1 VTLDGL
7 RDAFG
12 MALQVPV
19 RNPGRS
25 ALTTL
30 GLAIGVSAFIAMVS
44 FGRAARTS
52 VVSQFESLG
61 ANVLNI
67 RTQWGLTESPPH
79 LLDAGDIDA
88 LRKQTTAIAL
98 VVPYGSIS
106 ADVSFGGKNR
116 RVAVR
121 GTTPEYVIT
130 RNLTL
135 AEGGSFDAVDIA
147 QRAKVCVI
155 GATTQREL
163 LGSRDP
169 IGAVI
174 TIDNKLPCR
183 VIGTLLGKGS
193 SISSNDAD
201 DVVFLP
207 ISTFEAQLG
216 LPNGYG
222 GVELRPKQPQLLD
235 AAKAE
240 TVALLRQRH
249 GIPDGGTD
257 DFRVSSPDDVTQVAE
272 DIGGILTALL
282 AGIAAVSL
290 LVGGIG
296 IMNIQLV
303 SVAERTHEIGIRA
316 AIGAAPD
323 QILGQFLA
331 EAIVL
336 ATIGALAGVALGVTT
351 SSLVAARMNWP
362 NAVAADVVIGSALF
376 GIAVGTFFGYIP
388 ARRAASLDPIEALRR
403 E

>member
-1 VTLDGL
+1 MTLDGL

-12 MALQVPV
+12 MALQVPI

-52 VVSQFESLG
+52 VVAQFESLG
-61 ANVLNI
+61 ANVLNV
-67 RTQWGLTESPPH
+67 RTQWGLTETPPR
-79 LLDAGDIDA
+79 LLDAADVEA
-88 LRKQTTAIAL
+88 LRKETTTIAV
-98 VVPYGSIS
+98 VVPYASS
-106 ADVSFGGKNR
+106 SSEVSYNGKSR
-116 RVAVR
+116 RMPIR
-121 GTTPEYVIT
+121 GTTPEFIVV
-130 RNLTL
+130 RNLKI
-135 AEGGSFDAVDIA
+135 AEGTAFDAVDLA
-147 QRAKVCVI
+147 QRAKACVI

-163 LGSRDP
+163 FGSRDP

-174 TIDNKLPCR
+174 TIDAKLPCR
-183 VIGTLLGKGS
+183 VIGTLASRGS
-193 SISSNDAD
+193 TITSSDQD
-201 DVVFLP
+201 DVLYLP

-216 LPNGYG
+216 LPNGYAQL
-222 GVELRPKQPQLLD
+222 ELRPKQRELLD
-235 AAKAE
+235 AAKSEA
-240 TVALLRQRH
+240 VALLRQRH
-249 GIPDGGTD
+249 GIPDGGID

-316 AIGAAPD
+316 AIGAAPE

-336 ATIGALAGVALGVTT
+336 ATIGALAGVALGVGAAA
-351 SSLVAARMNWP
+351 LVASKMNWP

-376 GIAVGTFFGYIP
+376 GIAVGTLFGYIP
-388 ARRAASLDPIEALRR
+388 ARRAALLDPIEALRR

>member
-1 VTLDGL
+1 MTLDGL

-12 MALQVPV
+12 MALQVPI

-61 ANVLNI
+61 ANVLNV
-67 RTQWGLTESPPH
+67 RTQWGLTEAPPR
-79 LLDAGDIDA
+79 LLDAGDVEA
-88 LRKQTTAIAL
+88 LRKQTTTIAL
-98 VVPYGSIS
+98 AVPYASS
-106 ADVSFGGKNR
+106 SSEVAYDGKSR
-116 RVAVR
+116 RMPIR
-121 GTTPEYVIT
+121 GTTPEFMVV
-130 RNLTL
+130 RNLKI
-135 AEGGSFDAVDIA
+135 AEGTAFDAVDLA

-163 LGSRDP
+163 FGSRDP
-169 IGAVI
+169 IGQVV
-174 TIDNKLPCR
+174 TIDAKLPCR
-183 VIGTLLGKGS
+183 VIGTLTSRGS
-193 SISSNDAD
+193 TITSSDQD
-201 DVVFLP
+201 DIVFLP

-216 LPNGYG
+216 LPNGYAQ
-222 GVELRPKQPQLLD
+222 VELRPKQRGLLD

-240 TVALLRQRH
+240 ALDLLRQRH
-249 GIPDGGTD
+249 GIPDGGID

-316 AIGAAPD
+316 AIGAAPE

-336 ATIGALAGVALGVTT
+336 ATIGALAGVALGVTAST
-351 SSLVAARMNWP
+351 LVASKMNWP

-376 GIAVGTFFGYIP
+376 GIAVGTLFGYIP
-388 ARRAASLDPIEALRR
+388 ARRAAGLDPIEALRR

>member
-1 VTLDGL
+1 MTLDGI

-44 FGRAARTS
+44 FGRAARSS

-61 ANVLNI
+61 ANVLNV
-67 RTQWGLTESPPH
+67 RTQWGVTENPPR
-79 LLDAGDIDA
+79 LLDAGDVEA

-98 VVPYGSIS
+98 VVPYGNLGTE
-106 ADVSFGGKNR
+106 VSFGGKSR

-121 GTTPEYVIT
+121 GTTPEFMVT

-135 AEGGSFDAVDIA
+135 AEGTVFDSVDVA
-147 QRAKVCVI
+147 QRAKVCVL

-169 IGAVI
+169 IGAVV
-174 TIDNKLPCR
+174 TIDGKLPCR
-183 VIGTLLGKGS
+183 VIGTLPPKGS

-201 DVVFLP
+201 EVLFLP
-207 ISTFEAQLG
+207 LTTFEAQLG

-222 GVELRPKQPQLLD
+222 GLEIRPKQRELLD
-235 AAKAE
+235 AAKSE

-249 GIPDGGTD
+249 GIREGGTD

-272 DIGGILTALL
+272 DIGGILTGLL

-323 QILGQFLA
+323 QIMGQFLA

-336 ATIGALAGVALGVTT
+336 ATIGALAGVALGVST
-351 SSLVAARMNWP
+351 STLVAARMNWP
-362 NAVAADVVIGSALF
+362 NAVAPDVVIGSALF

-388 ARRAASLDPIEALRR
+388 ARRAARLDPIEALRR

>member
-12 MALQVPV
+12 MALQVPI

-67 RTQWGLTESPPH
+67 RTQWGLTEAAPH
-79 LLDAGDIDA
+79 LLDAGDVEA

-98 VVPYGSIS
+98 VVPFGSIS
-106 ADVSFGGKNR
+106 TDVSFGGKNR
-116 RVAVR
+116 RVPIR
-121 GTTPEYVIT
+121 GTTPEYMVT
-130 RNLTL
+130 RNLAM
-135 AEGGSFDAVDIA
+135 AEGSSFDAVDLE
-147 QRAKVCVI
+147 QRAKVCVL

-163 LGSRDP
+163 LGNRDP
-169 IGAVI
+169 IGAVV

-183 VIGTLLGKGS
+183 VIGTLPARGS
-193 SISSNDAD
+193 SISSSDSD

-207 ISTFEAQLG
+207 LSTFEAQLG

-222 GVELRPKQPQLLD
+222 GLEVRPKQRELLD

-240 TVALLRQRH
+240 AVALLRQRH
-249 GIPDGGTD
+249 GIPEGGTD
-257 DFRVSSPDDVTQVAE
+257 DFRVNSPDDVTQVAE
-272 DIGGILTALL
+272 DIGSILTALL

-336 ATIGALAGVALGVTT
+336 ATIGALAGVALGVSAST
-351 SSLVAARMNWP
+351 LVAARMNWP
-362 NAVAADVVIGSALF
+362 NAVAPDVVIGSALF

>member
-1 VTLDGL
+1 VTLDGM
-7 RDAFG
+7 RDAFA

-61 ANVLNI
+61 SNVLNV
-67 RTQWGLTESPPH
+67 RAQWGLAEGPPH
-79 LLDAGDIDA
+79 LLDAGDVQA
-88 LRKQTTAIAL
+88 LRRETTTLAL
-98 VVPYGSIS
+98 VVPVGSSSNEIS
-106 ADVSFGGKNR
+106 FQGKSR
-116 RVAVR
+116 RIPVR
-121 GTTPEYVIT
+121 ASTPDYLAI
-130 RNLTL
+130 RNLEL
-135 AEGGSFDAVDIA
+135 AEGTSFDSVDLA
-147 QRAKVCVI
+147 QRSKVCVV
-155 GATTQREL
+155 GASTRRDL
-163 LGSRDP
+163 LGDVDP
-169 IGAVI
+169 LGQVI
-174 TIDNKLPCR
+174 TIDGKMPCR
-183 VIGTLLGKGS
+183 VIGTLTARGS
-193 SISSNDAD
+193 SITSSDYD
-201 DVVFLP
+201 DVLYMP
-207 ISTFEAQLG
+207 LSTYEAQLG
-216 LPNGYG
+216 LPNGYAAI
-222 GVELRPKQPQLLD
+222 ETRPKQRDLLE

-240 TVALLRQRH
+240 IIALLRHRH
-249 GIPDGGTD
+249 GIPEGGVD
-257 DFRVSSPDDVTQVAE
+257 DFRVSSPDDVTRVAE

-316 AIGAAPD
+316 AIGAGPD

-336 ATIGALAGVALGVTT
+336 AAIGALAGVGLGVGGAM
-351 SSLVAARMNWP
+351 LVAKYMNWP

-376 GIAVGTFFGYIP
+376 GIAVGTVFGYIP
-388 ARRAASLDPIEALRR
+388 ARRAAMLDPIVALRR